1 VPNYKSSCYSLYHQV
16 ASIAEIKYRNNV
28 RKLNILTIITKI
40 FALEHI
46 KIRTKKQLGIT
57 AAAAI
62 LCVCLLFLTIGSFI
76 VNTNMQQQALAQLP
90 DHSYTPHTGIIHQ
103 VPDRVTLSP

>member
-1 VPNYKSSCYSLYHQV
+1 
-16 ASIAEIKYRNNV
+16 
-28 RKLNILTIITKI
+28 
-40 FALEHI
+40 LEHI
-46 KIRTKKQLGIT
+46 KIRTKKQLGI
-57 AAAAI
+57 AAAI

-103 VPDRVTLSP
+103 VPDRVTLAP